1 MYSHS
6 YPLQQVDPNH
16 PYSDQRPLVAGD
28 NMSQQGQAAGYYQNY
43 QQGPP
48 QDYGNNNYGYQAPQG
63 PPPQQQYGQGY
74 QHAPPQGPP
83 AQQNYDDP
91 SKYTQPAP
99 TYQPPQDSKEGF
111 DQTFKVEKPK
121 WNDLW
126 AGLLFIAT
134 FLGFV
139 VCLNHQSPILLLP
152 VLTST

>member
-1 MYSHS
+1 MSH
-6 YPLQQVDPNH
+6 P
-16 PYSDQRPLVAGD
+16 
-28 NMSQQGQAAGYYQNY
+28 QGQAAGYYQNY

-48 QDYGNNNYGYQAPQG
+48 QDYGNNYGYQAPQG
-63 PPPQQQYGQGY
+63 PPPQQNYSQGY
-74 QHAPPQGPP
+74 QQSAP
-83 AQQNYDDP
+83 QQNYEDP

-139 VCLNHQSPILLLP
+139 VRILWLAP
-152 VLTST
+152 